1 MGFIHSILE
10 NEFDIATATI
20 TDVGYL
26 GLFPKSIL
34 KMLHQYAREIGRF
47 NQDKGEFMTLIDKL
61 LTAFIY
67 RPITIQKM
75 IQLMITKKKK
85 SICLE
90 NNDSKRTY
98 LPPHNNSEYT

>member
-1 MGFIHSILE
+1 
-10 NEFDIATATI
+10 
-20 TDVGYL
+20 
-26 GLFPKSIL
+26 
-34 KMLHQYAREIGRF
+34 
-47 NQDKGEFMTLIDKL
+47 MTLIDKL

-85 SICLE
+85 SICLK
-90 NNDSKRTY
+90 NNDSKQTY